1 METIF
6 VISVTMQA
14 FDPPIP
20 KIVNGKVVH
29 AVEAE
34 VTKRQAV
41 LPRRLE
47 ETGYRTHLNLSD
59 FYVRFIDARAAA
71 LNLLQERRAALARQL
86 KELDGVEKALLK
98 QEET

>member
-6 VISVTMQA
+6 VISVTTHQ
-14 FDPPIP
+14 FDPPTP
-20 KIVNGKVVH
+20 KLVRGKLVH

-34 VTKRQAV
+34 VTEKQAV
-41 LPRRLE
+41 LSRRLE

-59 FYVRFIDARAAA
+59 FYVRFIDAREAA
-71 LNLLQERRAALARQL
+71 LNLLQVRRASLALKL

-98 QEET
+98 QKQT